1 MGKIFSVIIPVYQCR
16 DSVEQATS
24 NILSLQNLLPEY
36 QLELVMVDDG
46 STDGSRERLLQL
58 QRANR
63 EKMRLVL
70 LSRNF
75 GQTPAIQAGLQHA
88 SGDVI
93 GIISCDM
100 QEPYLKFCE
109 MLILWEKGNLFVIGE
124 RVERSESKWHQ
135 QVSAI
140 YWRLVRHFAFSSFPE
155 MGYDFCILDR
165 KLIENINSLN
175 EKNSSIF
182 VLLFWLGYKPAKVP
196 IIRAR
201 RTIGASQ
208 WKFSR
213 KVRFTIDT
221 LIGFTVLPARCIT
234 FAGLGTAILAILYLG
249 FLTIRWSMLRSA
261 PPGWM
266 TVVGLII
273 LFGSLNLFGLG
284 ILSEYLLRILDESR
298 KRPPFVVEA
307 VIGKSDN

>member
-58 QRANR
+58 QRANK

-100 QEPYLKFCE
+100 QEPYLKFC
-109 MLILWEKGNLFVIGE
+109 
-124 RVERSESKWHQ
+124 
-135 QVSAI
+135 
-140 YWRLVRHFAFSSFPE
+140 
-155 MGYDFCILDR
+155 
-165 KLIENINSLN
+165 
-175 EKNSSIF
+175 
-182 VLLFWLGYKPAKVP
+182 
-196 IIRAR
+196 
-201 RTIGASQ
+201 
-208 WKFSR
+208 
-213 KVRFTIDT
+213 
-221 LIGFTVLPARCIT
+221 
-234 FAGLGTAILAILYLG
+234 
-249 FLTIRWSMLRSA
+249 
-261 PPGWM
+261 
-266 TVVGLII
+266 
-273 LFGSLNLFGLG
+273 
-284 ILSEYLLRILDESR
+284 
-298 KRPPFVVEA
+298 
-307 VIGKSDN
+307 